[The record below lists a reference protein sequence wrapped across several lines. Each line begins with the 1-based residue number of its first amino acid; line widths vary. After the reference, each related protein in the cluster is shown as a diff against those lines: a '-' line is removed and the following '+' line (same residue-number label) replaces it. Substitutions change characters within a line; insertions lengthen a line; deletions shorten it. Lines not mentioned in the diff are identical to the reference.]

1 MPTPPDNCQKH
12 LISGTHPSNIC
23 CNYQR
28 TIEFIGQK
36 WVGIIIFSLLDG
48 PKRYYELMEIIEGI
62 SDRLLTERLND
73 LVKEGLVKKSYL
85 DGSLKK
91 VQYGLT
97 PSGEGLKD
105 IIFAIRKWIEQKEH
119 LDKE

>member
-1 MPTPPDNCQKH
+1 MKEGPNNFQNH
-12 LISGTHPSNIC
+12 SSNVCI
-23 CNYQR
+23 NYQK

-48 PKRYYELMEIIEGI
+48 PKRYFELMEMIEGI

-73 LVKEGLVKKSYL
+73 LVKEGLVEKKYL
-85 DGSLKK
+85 EGSLKK
-91 VQYGLT
+91 VQYELT

-105 IIFAIRKWIEQKEH
+105 IIFAIRKWVEQKEL

>member
-1 MPTPPDNCQKH
+1 METISKDCQNYN
-12 LISGTHPSNIC
+12 SNIC
-23 CNYQR
+23 SNYQKS
-28 TIEFIGQK
+28 IEFIGQK

-48 PKRYYELMEIIEGI
+48 PKRYFELMEMIEGI

-73 LVKEGLVKKSYL
+73 LVKEGIVKKSYL

-91 VQYGLT
+91 VQYELT

-105 IIFAIRKWIEQKEH
+105 IIASIRKWVAEKEQ
-119 LDKE
+119 LDQV